1 MKNSRRT
8 FLQKVAAISGGL
20 LLGGRREADASR
32 LQVSPDQYGVLVDT
46 TRCVGC
52 RNCEKACNA
61 INEDLPRKP
70 AEWFKDESVF
80 ETRRRMDHSAF
91 TVVNRYE
98 STTGTDKPVH
108 AKFQCMH
115 CLYPACVSACIV
127 GAFTRD
133 SSGAVIYDAWKCIG
147 CRYCMAA
154 CPFQVPAYEFS
165 NVLTP
170 QVRKCTFCFEQRLAK
185 GEVPACVASCP
196 MEVMTFGKRTDL
208 ILQAK
213 ETMRRNPDRYVP
225 HIYGEHEV
233 GGTAWL
239 YLSGVPFEEIDFPR
253 LGYHPAPGYTEPIQH
268 AIFKW
273 FIPPMGL
280 YATLGGIMWWLR
292 NRKNTKHPTP
302 DVKERES

>member
-1 MKNSRRT
+1 MRSSRRA
-8 FLQKVAAISGGL
+8 FLQKVAGISSL
-20 LLGGRREADASR
+20 LLLRGRESEASR
-32 LQVSPDQYGVLVDT
+32 LQVNPEQYGVLVDT

-52 RNCEKACNA
+52 RNCEKACND

-80 ETRRRMDHSAF
+80 QEKRRMDYSAY
-91 TVVNRYE
+91 TVVNRYGSAPE
-98 STTGTDKPVH
+98 SKPYF

-127 GAFTRD
+127 GAFTREP
-133 SSGAVIYDAWKCIG
+133 SGAVIYDAWKCIG

-165 NVLTP
+165 NVLAP
-170 QVRKCTFCFEQRLAK
+170 QVRKCTLCFEQRLAK
-185 GEVPACVASCP
+185 GGVPACVESCP

-208 ILQAK
+208 IVLGR
-213 ETMRRNPDRYVP
+213 ERIRNSPGRYVP
-225 HIYGEHEV
+225 HIYGEQEV
-233 GGTAWL
+233 GGTSWL
-239 YLSGVPFEEIDFPR
+239 YLSSVPFEKIDFPV

-273 FIPPMGL
+273 FLPPMGL
-280 YATLGGIMWWLR
+280 YATLGGIMWYLR
-292 NRKNTKHPTP
+292 NRKTKGKHSSP
-302 DVKERES
+302 DTHQERG